1 MIRVRCKV
9 CSKEVGDFYGD
20 LGCCGCHNLT
30 SVRNGKIIAKDL
42 TKVVIIDSPK
52 KDNKSNKGLP
62 RTLQTVSA
70 RSLWGNHERSGDQGR
85 VAHNCRVS

>member
-1 MIRVRCKV
+1 MMIRVRCKV

-52 KDNKSNKGLP
+52 KDNKSNKGGFLLSEDISWQES
-62 RTLQTVSA
+62 RRNRKIRKLDFEV
-70 RSLWGNHERSGDQGR
+70 R
-85 VAHNCRVS
+85 